1 MYKGSCL
8 CGGQRQRAD
17 RLVQVFIAMYE
28 VSPAILLKAT
38 IYYVDQE
45 FGQKAMETAFPL
57 GPLCAN
63 PTPLSSKRALIPAER
78 GLILLKIKY
87 ALFMVKNYEF

>member
-38 IYYVDQE
+38 IYY
-45 FGQKAMETAFPL
+45 
-57 GPLCAN
+57 
-63 PTPLSSKRALIPAER
+63 
-78 GLILLKIKY
+78 
-87 ALFMVKNYEF
+87 